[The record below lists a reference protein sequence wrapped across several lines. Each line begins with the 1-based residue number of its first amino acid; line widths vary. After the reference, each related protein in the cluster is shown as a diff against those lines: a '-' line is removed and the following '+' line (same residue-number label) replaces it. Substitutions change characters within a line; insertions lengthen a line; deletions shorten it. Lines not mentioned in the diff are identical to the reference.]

1 MSRKYVKYA
10 VYVMCLLHGLVVV
23 SYVFFFVF
31 GYILLCFIYYV
42 VLRSVVLNFGMLC
55 DVM

>member
-23 SYVFFFVF
+23 SYVFFVF